1 MSYRIM
7 DKDYNFS
14 HQFYIKFIHNIV
26 RKGAE
31 ISANGAMKNYYTISI
46 KSLRIILTD
55 KCKRRVCNHHQI
67 N

>member
-14 HQFYIKFIHNIV
+14 HQFYMKFIHNMV
-26 RKGAE
+26 RKGRRN
-31 ISANGAMKNYYTISI
+31 IVNGGMKNYYII
-46 KSLRIILTD
+46 LNKGLRIMPTD